1 MSGVGEVI
9 KALDDFGRFQH
20 CLVALLTLNSIS
32 HPFHIFGQLFM
43 VAEEPHYCRTTWFS
57 AIGSNLTEEE
67 RLNLTLPRKSDGSL
81 EECSMFTPVERDLDA
96 IVQYGLNAT
105 ETCREGWVYPSKRE
119 PSLVTQ
125 FDLVCDRKDLNS
137 ISQSIFIL
145 GNLAGALVFSALSD
159 RFGRRP
165 VTLLAMLI
173 QGIAGVAITFVPNF
187 IVHVALRFIVGISIS
202 GVLISGM
209 ALGAEWVGT
218 AYRPLPLIINHVGF
232 SVGQMVLAGLAY
244 AIRDW
249 RKLQIVGSAP
259 VLALF
264 FYVWVLPESPRWL
277 VTKGRI
283 EEAKKLFQKAA
294 AVNKRS
300 IPPKTLDQLKPE
312 KEAKSRSILDLAR
325 HSHLRKVTFLIST
338 VWFANSL
345 AYYGLSL
352 NVGSFGLNIYLTQL
366 IFGAVEIPGRSCT
379 FFVMRCLG
387 RKKCQSFFLLL
398 GGAVCLLIPVIPKD
412 LPVVITVLAVIGKF
426 TISGSFTTSYV
437 YTTELFPTVIRQVGI
452 AVCQTVARVAA
463 VSSPLARLLEKYHP
477 SIPLLIFGGTA
488 IGAGILTFF
497 LPETQGKEL
506 PDYMDDVIGNQ
517 KNGDEHQPPE
527 SDMTGLNVR
536 GNLYLYLYLYLLN

>member
-159 RFGRRP
+159 R
-165 VTLLAMLI
+165 
-173 QGIAGVAITFVPNF
+173 
-187 IVHVALRFIVGISIS
+187 
-202 GVLISGM
+202 
-209 ALGAEWVGT
+209 
-218 AYRPLPLIINHVGF
+218 
-232 SVGQMVLAGLAY
+232 
-244 AIRDW
+244 
-249 RKLQIVGSAP
+249 
-259 VLALF
+259 
-264 FYVWVLPESPRWL
+264 VLPESPRWL

-517 KNGDEHQPPE
+517 KPSKTDTRVLENGHLKPNED
-527 SDMTGLNVR
+527 NVISIQIKTTR
-536 GNLYLYLYLYLLN
+536 F